1 MVKKELLVKSLKH
14 YCDTIWEYEYS
25 SDSIY
30 VHYDRMTNA
39 FEGKSVLVGDLI
51 TAYRSIYG
59 FETGENAWEQ
69 YLNEDY
75 LRMFFEDGKEKDEF
89 RLRFYINGE
98 ELKYYYIRIEK
109 MDENNL
115 MITGKDM
122 FDEINE
128 RSLHK
133 SLRKS
138 FESILNIDVD
148 TGTYF
153 ISYSVDSEDSA
164 NENFDYEARMIKFV
178 EEHALEAEKEA
189 LREKLSLENIKNM
202 LEIQED
208 YSIFVTIY
216 DKKEGFAYKR
226 IMYSYF
232 DTKKKLITVSRID
245 LSNVVKKYEEQI
257 SRIKKENYKDALTG
271 AYNRNFYEAN
281 IKDTKLHAGIAVIDI
296 DDFKI
301 SNDVYGHIAGDKVL
315 ETVAKIIRELATE
328 AVTVIRYGGDEFV
341 LIMPEATE
349 EAFSDLLREIQQR
362 VWQEKLDGYEKMNLS
377 ISVGGVISK
386 DETVEDAV
394 HRADKLMYKA
404 KEHKNSVATESSDVQ
419 GGDGKS
425 DSYDEQKKKQQ
436 ILVVDDS
443 EINRLILNYILQ
455 DDYKILNARN
465 GQEALEL
472 IEQYGTGISLVLLDI
487 IMPVKGGFEVLNYMN
502 MTRLIEEI
510 PVIMISGD
518 GTDANIKRAYS
529 MGISDFISKPF
540 DSQIIYRRVSNTIML
555 YAKQRKLISIIRQ
568 QHWTREK
575 KKNEA

>member
-30 VHYDRMTNA
+30 IHYDRMENA

-51 TAYRSIYG
+51 NAYRSICG

-69 YLNEDY
+69 YLNEHY
-75 LRMFFEDGKEKDEF
+75 LRTFFEDGKEKDEF
-89 RLRFYINGE
+89 SLRFHINGE

-138 FESILNIDVD
+138 FDSILNIDVD
-148 TGTYF
+148 TGAYF
-153 ISYSVDSEDSA
+153 ISYSVDPEDSA
-164 NENFDYEARMIKFV
+164 IENYDYEARMIKLV
-178 EEHALEAEKEA
+178 EAHVLEAEKEA

-226 IMYSYF
+226 IMYSYS
-232 DTKKKLITVSRID
+232 DAKKKLITVSRID

-257 SRIKKENYKDALTG
+257 SRIKKENYKDTLTG
-271 AYNRNFYEAN
+271 VYNRNFYEAN

-328 AVTVIRYGGDEFV
+328 VGTVIRYGGDEFV

-377 ISVGGVISK
+377 VSVGGVISQ

-419 GGDGKS
+419 GGDGKRA
-425 DSYDEQKKKQQ
+425 SYVEQKKKQQ

-443 EINRLILNYILQ
+443 EINRLILSHMLQ
-455 DDYKILNARN
+455 DDYRILEARN
-465 GQEALEL
+465 GEEALEL

-487 IMPVKGGFEVLNYMN
+487 LMPVKGGFEVLNYMN
-502 MTRLIEEI
+502 KTRLIDEI

-518 GTDANIKRAYS
+518 STDANIKRAYS

-540 DSQIIYRRVSNTIML
+540 DSQIVYRRVSNTIML

-575 KKNEA
+575 EKNEA

>member
-30 VHYDRMTNA
+30 IHYDRMENA

-51 TAYRSIYG
+51 SAYRSICG

-69 YLNEDY
+69 YLNKHY
-75 LRMFFEDGKEKDEF
+75 LRTFFEDGKEKDEF
-89 RLRFYINGE
+89 SLRFHINGE

-138 FESILNIDVD
+138 FDSILNIDVD
-148 TGTYF
+148 TGAYF
-153 ISYSVDSEDSA
+153 ISYSVDPEDSA
-164 NENFDYEARMIKFV
+164 IENYDYEARVIKFV
-178 EEHALEAEKEA
+178 EEHALEPEKEV
-189 LREKLSLENIKNM
+189 LREKLCLENIKNM

-208 YSIFVTIY
+208 YSIFVTGY

-226 IMYSYF
+226 IMYSYS
-232 DTKKKLITVSRID
+232 DAKKKLITVSRID

-257 SRIKKENYKDALTG
+257 SRIKKENYKDTLTG

-296 DDFKI
+296 DDLKI

-328 AVTVIRYGGDEFV
+328 VGTVIRYGGDEFV

-377 ISVGGVISK
+377 VSVGGVISQ

-419 GGDGKS
+419 GGDGKRA
-425 DSYDEQKKKQQ
+425 SYVEQKKKQQ

-443 EINRLILNYILQ
+443 EINRLILSHMLQ
-455 DDYKILNARN
+455 DDYRILEARN
-465 GQEALEL
+465 GEEALEL

-487 IMPVKGGFEVLNYMN
+487 LMPVKGGFEVLNYMN
-502 MTRLIEEI
+502 KTRLIEEI

-518 GTDANIKRAYS
+518 STDANIKRAYS

-540 DSQIIYRRVSNTIML
+540 DSQIVYRRVSNTIML

-575 KKNEA
+575 EKNEA